1 MGRTAKLR
9 TAAAVVAIV
18 ALITIV
24 LKLSIVITIA
34 ILVIG
39 LGAIVFL
46 LRQDDD
52 DDYDDDDGGSTKTK
66 SKSVKAKKGKARLDE
81 ILDDKAAKAG
91 GTTATARTSTPKAAP
106 GGGLPTWTPGS
117 VDSAAADEEAP
128 DPFETASSEGSWDS
142 WEKEWP
148 ADADT
153 LILEEDDPLA
163 SLDRLDDIDPVAE
176 VERLDAAADDDPFAS
191 LRGSL
196 DGDVEVEET
205 FELDELTELDD
216 EPIAQPAA
224 AGSAFSF
231 SAAPAVINEE
241 VSTADDI
248 MAASTATE
256 LHVED
261 AGDSELAR
269 LLAKVQARLSA
280 YE

>member
-24 LKLSIVITIA
+24 LKLSIIITLA

-39 LGAIVFL
+39 IGTIVFL

-52 DDYDDDDGGSTKTK
+52 DDDYDGGSTKTK
-66 SKSVKAKKGKARLDE
+66 AKPVKAKKGKARLDE

-91 GTTATARTSTPKAAP
+91 GTTATARTSTPKPAP

-117 VDSAAADEEAP
+117 VDSTATDEESA
-128 DPFETASSEGSWDS
+128 DPFDTASSEGSWDS

-176 VERLDAAADDDPFAS
+176 VERLDAADDDPFAS
-191 LRGSL
+191 LRGNL
-196 DGDVEVEET
+196 EGDAEVEET

-216 EPIAQPAA
+216 DPIAAPAA
-224 AGSAFSF
+224 AASGSAFSF